1 MSDKKLVK
9 SAGGVLG
16 FVGGGVLSLIPEI
29 NIIGYVLVLIA
40 MRGLSRAYNNDV
52 IWRNAVPAVAMSI
65 TGMIIANFA
74 YVKAM
79 TVAILGPLAT
89 NSWEATATWMLA
101 AIAAAWWFIMAMYI
115 VFLIGGL
122 YWLRTYGELVTVSG
136 IQYFARS
143 SKLYWLG
150 SALLIIGVGAILV
163 LIAGGVYA
171 ILGFRRLSRQYDI
184 KS

>member
-1 MSDKKLVK
+1 
-9 SAGGVLG
+9 
-16 FVGGGVLSLIPEI
+16 
-29 NIIGYVLVLIA
+29 
-40 MRGLSRAYNNDV
+40 
-52 IWRNAVPAVAMSI
+52 
-65 TGMIIANFA
+65 
-74 YVKAM
+74 
-79 TVAILGPLAT
+79 
-89 NSWEATATWMLA
+89 
-101 AIAAAWWFIMAMYI
+101 MAMYI

>member
-89 NSWEATATWMLA
+89 NSWEPRLPGCWLP
-101 AIAAAWWFIMAMYI
+101 
-115 VFLIGGL
+115 LPRRGGL
-122 YWLRTYGELVTVSG
+122 SWPCTLC
-136 IQYFARS
+136 S
-143 SKLYWLG
+143 S
-150 SALLIIGVGAILV
+150 SAVFTG
-163 LIAGGVYA
+163 
-171 ILGFRRLSRQYDI
+171 
-184 KS
+184 